1 MKHWHGLSSPFTA
14 NTEKQTNNNKRSIL
28 LLFVAPLLLLGNS
41 KLMAQC
47 EFLQPQSGIQFMGQP
62 QHFTWKNLS
71 LMGNIPISSI
81 KQYSALFANCSMDSN
96 TWLEAQVFLD
106 FNPSSANYLDIL
118 FHFDSTLNNGW
129 ILRLGDTEDGIKLI
143 QRKGS
148 SEIVT
153 LKGESGHFNKT
164 KSNIQIRIVKQIQ
177 QIIVLYKDSSW
188 EQFKCLGAA
197 IDTMPLNQEYH
208 GLGIL
213 QTGSGAAGKQM
224 LTSFYVGPPRPDRS
238 PPNLTKVQWIKP
250 NQAEL
255 HFSEP
260 ITIENRNQ
268 IICEKMAADTFYL
281 TNNRTIQAIFSP
293 KSCNEPHRIYVQN
306 AKDSAN
312 NIQPLQQQTAFVEC
326 ETPVSPYQI
335 TFSEIMAD
343 PSPSVG
349 LLPHTQYIELK
360 NNTQQALWLN
370 ELTLSDHQTQIQL
383 PKYLIPAQQYV
394 LLVPQ
399 TDSFYRKKMPNVIP
413 MELPYINIESDQ
425 LTLKNKTHHT
435 VHQFNYQRYIHHP
448 SFSNGGYSLEKPD
461 SSCACLD
468 PFLWQS
474 NTQQG
479 GTPGTTNLKTIPY
492 PSPRNPLPIN
502 DMLFKIHIVECVG
515 PDTVIIHFNQPL
527 DPILWNKVKIQST
540 NTQHEFKVVNT
551 QTNHHFQPNLYG
563 ASLRLTVSPALIP
576 NQIIQAHISNA
587 FSCMGNPLIDSQ
599 ISIIFGEKPP
609 QPTEIQF
616 NEIMFNALEELPD
629 FIEITN
635 TSNKPLQL
643 QGLQLHVV
651 KPQQSPEIITLH
663 TKPFTLLPK
672 QFVCYSKNGYV
683 IARAYNPNNAVQHVT
698 VSNFPDLPAS
708 EATLLLVSA
717 QQVALDQLHYNE
729 NQHSPFIQSNKGVS
743 LEKTTPNAPSS
754 EAAHWLSAT
763 HTVGFATPGEQNSH
777 SPNQLARQRKI
788 NKPFQL
794 QKTCYFMDYN
804 DPIQLQ
810 HQFQKPGFVITATL
824 FSMQGSRIATPL
836 KLVEVSANGVLLI
849 PTQPLSNYI
858 PNGNYLLHVEAF
870 HPDADICT
878 QNLRLVLLRNP

>member
-1 MKHWHGLSSPFTA
+1 MKHWQGSSSPFAA
-14 NTEKQTNNNKRSIL
+14 NTEEKTTKKRRHL
-28 LLFVAPLLLLGNS
+28 LLFFVAPLLLLGHS
-41 KLMAQC
+41 QLMAQC
-47 EFLQPQSGIQFMGQP
+47 EFLQPQSGIQFQGQP
-62 QHFTWKNLS
+62 QHFTWKNQS
-71 LMGNIPISSI
+71 LTGNIPISST
-81 KQYSALFANCSMDSN
+81 KQYSTLFANCSMDSN
-96 TWLEAQVFLD
+96 TWLEAQVFLE
-106 FNPSSANYLDIL
+106 FNPSSANYIDIL
-118 FHFDSTLNNGW
+118 FHFDSALNNGW

-143 QRKGS
+143 QKKKS
-148 SEIVT
+148 LDFTV

-164 KSNIQIRIVKQIQ
+164 KSNIQIRIVKQPQ
-177 QIIVLYKDSSW
+177 QIILLYKDSSW
-188 EQFKCLGAA
+188 EQYKCLGAA
-197 IDTMPLNQEYH
+197 IDTMPLNQKYH
-208 GLGIL
+208 GVGIL
-213 QTGSGAAGKQM
+213 QTGSGAAGKQI
-224 LTSFYVGPPRPDRS
+224 LKSLYVGPPRPDRS
-238 PPNLTKVQWIKP
+238 PPTIHKVQWLKP
-250 NQAEL
+250 HQAEIQ
-255 HFSEP
+255 FSEP

-293 KSCNEPHRIYVQN
+293 KSCNEPHSIYVQN

-312 NIQPLQQQTAFVEC
+312 NIQPLQKQTAFVEC
-326 ETPVSPYQI
+326 ETPIAPYQI
-335 TFSEIMAD
+335 TFSEIMVD

-349 LLPHTQYIELK
+349 IFPNSQYIELK

-370 ELTLSDHQTQIQL
+370 ELTLSDQQTQIQL
-383 PKYLIPAQQYV
+383 PKYLLPAREYV

-399 TDSFYRKKMPNVIP
+399 SDSFYRKKMSNVVP
-413 MELPYINIESDQ
+413 MELPYINIESDL
-425 LTLKNKTHHT
+425 LTLKNKTLQT
-435 VHQFNYQRYIHHP
+435 VHQFNYHRYIHHP
-448 SFSNGGYSLEKPD
+448 SFENGGYSLEKSD
-461 SSCACLD
+461 SSCACID
-468 PFLWQS
+468 PFQWQS

-479 GTPGTTNLKTIPY
+479 GTPGIKNLTKTTY
-492 PSPRNPLPIN
+492 PSPRKPLPIN
-502 DMLFKIHIVECVG
+502 DILFKIQVIECVS
-515 PDTVIIHFNQPL
+515 PDTIIIHCNQPI
-527 DPILWNKVKIQST
+527 DPISWNKVKIQHA
-540 NTQHEFKVVNT
+540 TQHQFKVVNT
-551 QTNHHFQPNLYG
+551 QTNHHIQPNIYG
-563 ASLRLTVSPALIP
+563 ASLRLAVSPALMP
-576 NQIIQAHISNA
+576 NQIIQAHISNL
-587 FSCMGNPLIDSQ
+587 FNCMGNPLIDSQ
-599 ISIIFGEKPP
+599 ITVIFGEKPP
-609 QPTEIQF
+609 QPKDIQF
-616 NEIMFNALEELPD
+616 NEIMFNALEELSD

-635 TSNKPLQL
+635 TSNAPVQL

-663 TKPFTLLPK
+663 PKPFTLLPK
-672 QFVCYSKNGYV
+672 QILCYSKNGYA
-683 IARAYNPNNAVQHVT
+683 IARAYNPNEAIQHVT

-708 EATLLLVSA
+708 EAELLLVSA
-717 QQVALDQLHYNE
+717 QQIVLDQTQYNE
-729 NQHSPFIQSNKGVS
+729 NQHSPFLQSNKGVS

-794 QKTCYFMDYN
+794 QKTCYFMDDN